1 MTSAEVAAGQ
11 EVASADLDGESLVA
25 TLNMRFDSAPAS
37 VAVPH
42 SHNIPFPDQRP
53 VKWPRYAAGLLLL
66 VIGIEPPV
74 LVPVASE
81 EKPEEKITEVA
92 NSVRDLLV
100 SKNRAY
106 GDSALTTVAIFGNAD
121 PIISLTARIDDKL
134 MRIKN
139 RGINVDTED
148 TVSDLI
154 GYLILL
160 KIALNDANQK

>member
-1 MTSAEVAAGQ
+1 MKMKS
-11 EVASADLDGESLVA
+11 S
-25 TLNMRFDSAPAS
+25 
-37 VAVPH
+37 
-42 SHNIPFPDQRP
+42 
-53 VKWPRYAAGLLLL
+53 
-66 VIGIEPPV
+66 
-74 LVPVASE
+74 
-81 EKPEEKITEVA
+81 EEKITEVA
-92 NSVRDLLV
+92 NSIRDLLI

-106 GDSALTTVAIFGNAD
+106 GDSALNPVAIFGNAD